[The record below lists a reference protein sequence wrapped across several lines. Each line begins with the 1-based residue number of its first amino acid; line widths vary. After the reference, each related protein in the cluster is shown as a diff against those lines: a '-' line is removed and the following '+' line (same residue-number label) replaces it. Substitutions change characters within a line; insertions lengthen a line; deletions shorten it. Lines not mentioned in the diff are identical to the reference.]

1 MEKNSNS
8 KGETMKENIEKLF
21 EAIAEKNPIHSK
33 YLKKIHFSKED
44 EEEFDKLISYYI
56 QDNIDIKEQ
65 CDCYLLILNDT
76 LEETK
81 FFIENG
87 CYRYSSFNEVKNKVY
102 FNENYMKQY
111 MIGLALSSYVW
122 IAHIKVRKYFSQ
134 YLQNFTSKTT
144 YLEIGPGHGE
154 YFARSVKSNKF
165 SSFYGLDISPT
176 SCELTRKMVKQQVGT
191 LIKKCI
197 FLCQDF
203 FTYNFDKKADLIV
216 IGEVLEH
223 VEKPLELLKRS
234 KELLSEDGEI
244 FATIPI
250 NAPAIDHIY
259 LFSHPDEVKDLVEK
273 SGLKL
278 KNYECFMANDYSL
291 EKALKFKNAIT
302 MAVVLNA

>member
-1 MEKNSNS
+1 
-8 KGETMKENIEKLF
+8 MKENIEKLF
-21 EAIAEKNPIHSK
+21 EAIARKNAIHSK
-33 YLKKIHFSKED
+33 YLRKIKFYQED

-56 QDNIDIKEQ
+56 QDHISIEEQ

-87 CYRYSSFNEVKNKVY
+87 YYRYSSFDEVKDKVY

-111 MIGLALSSYVW
+111 MIGLALSSYIW

-134 YLQNFTSKTT
+134 YLQDFAPKTT
-144 YLEIGPGHGE
+144 YFEIGPGHGE
-154 YFARSVKSNKF
+154 YFARAVKSSKF

-176 SCELTRKMVKQQVGT
+176 SCELTQKMVKQQVGN
-191 LIKKCI
+191 LIKKCE

-203 FTYNFDKKADLIV
+203 FTHNFNKKADLIV

-223 VEKPLELLKRS
+223 VEKPLEFLKRS
-234 KELLSEDGEI
+234 KELLNNDGEI

-259 LFSHPDEVKDLVEK
+259 LFSHPDEVKNLIEK

-278 KNYECFMANDYSL
+278 KAYECFMANDYSL

>member
-1 MEKNSNS
+1 
-8 KGETMKENIEKLF
+8 MKENIEKLF
-21 EAIAEKNPIHSK
+21 EAIAQKNAIHSK
-33 YLKKIHFSKED
+33 YLRKIKFYQED
-44 EEEFDKLISYYI
+44 EEEFNKLISYYI
-56 QDNIDIKEQ
+56 QDHISIEEQ
-65 CDCYLLILNDT
+65 CNCYLLILNDT

-87 CYRYSSFNEVKNKVY
+87 HYRYSSFDEVKDKVY

-111 MIGLALSSYVW
+111 MIGLALSSYIW
-122 IAHIKVRKYFSQ
+122 IAHIKIRKYFSQ
-134 YLQNFTSKTT
+134 YLQDFAPKTT
-144 YLEIGPGHGE
+144 YFEIGPGHGE
-154 YFARSVKSNKF
+154 YFARAVKSDKF

-176 SCELTRKMVKQQVGT
+176 SCELTQKMVKQQVGN
-191 LIKKCI
+191 LIKKCE

-203 FTYNFDKKADLIV
+203 FTHNFNKKADLIV

-223 VEKPLELLKRS
+223 VEKPLEFLKRS
-234 KELLSEDGEI
+234 KELLNNDGEI

-259 LFSHPDEVKDLVEK
+259 LFSHPDEVKNLVEK

-278 KNYECFMANDYSL
+278 KAYECFMANDYSL